1 MAINLLEMLQGQVGG
16 ELASQASKFLGESE
30 SNTSKAVGA
39 ILPTL
44 LGGLAGKASNES
56 GARGILDFLKSNNID
71 GSILGNLGGLFGGG
85 QSTDNLMNSGGGILK
100 FLLGD
105 KLGSIVDVISN
116 VAGVKTGSSS
126 SLLKMAAPL
135 LMGFVGKYVKD
146 KALDA
151 LGLKNLLGGQKEFIS
166 KGIPSALNSVL
177 GLSNIGGAT
186 ASSSAKMSTGSTSGN
201 SGSMGGGNNLLKWLL
216 PLLLLGALAWFLGRK
231 GCNKPMDTAAVV
243 TETVDAVKA
252 KADSAQA
259 AAKRIADS
267 IAATISKFTLPGGAA
282 LEVKKGSFTDKIA
295 SFFSDST
302 AKIDPKGM
310 GFAFDGVNFK
320 TGSDSLTMES
330 SGQLNEL
337 ITVLNAFPKVS
348 IKVVGHTDNAGNPA
362 ANLKLSDARA
372 KAVKAYLV
380 NTGKIAGVRV
390 ATAGMGDKQPIAD
403 NATDAGKAQN
413 RRVEVLVT
421 KK

>member
-56 GARGILDFLKSNNID
+56 GARGVLDFLKSNNID

-100 FLLGD
+100 FLIGD

-116 VAGVKTGSSS
+116 VAGIKTGSSS

-151 LGLKNLLGGQKEFIS
+151 LGLKNLLGGQKDFIS
-166 KGIPSALNSVL
+166 KGVPSALSSVL
-177 GLSNIGGAT
+177 GLSNIGGT
-186 ASSSAKMSTGSTSGN
+186 TSASTAKMSTGSTSG
-201 SGSMGGGNNLLKWLL
+201 GSNMGGGNNLLKWLL
-216 PLLLLGALAWFLGRK
+216 PLLLLGALGWFLGRK
-231 GCNKPMDTAAVV
+231 GCNKTMDTSAV
-243 TETVDAVKA
+243 TAGIDAA
-252 KADSAQA
+252 KAAADSVAA
-259 AAKRIADS
+259 AAKRVADS

-282 LEVKKGSFTDKIA
+282 LEVKKGSFTDKIVA
-295 SFFSDST
+295 FFSDST

-337 ITVLNAFPKVS
+337 ITVLNAFPNVA
-348 IKVVGHTDNAGNPA
+348 IKVVGHTDNVGNPA

-380 NTGKIAGVRV
+380 NTGKIAGTRV

-403 NATDAGKAQN
+403 NATDGGKAQN

>member
-1 MAINLLEMLQGQVGG
+1 
-16 ELASQASKFLGESE
+16 
-30 SNTSKAVGA
+30 
-39 ILPTL
+39 
-44 LGGLAGKASNES
+44 
-56 GARGILDFLKSNNID
+56 
-71 GSILGNLGGLFGGG
+71 
-85 QSTDNLMNSGGGILK
+85 
-100 FLLGD
+100 
-105 KLGSIVDVISN
+105 
-116 VAGVKTGSSS
+116 
-126 SLLKMAAPL
+126 
-135 LMGFVGKYVKD
+135 
-146 KALDA
+146 
-151 LGLKNLLGGQKEFIS
+151 
-166 KGIPSALNSVL
+166 
-177 GLSNIGGAT
+177 
-186 ASSSAKMSTGSTSGN
+186 
-201 SGSMGGGNNLLKWLL
+201 
-216 PLLLLGALAWFLGRK
+216 
-231 GCNKPMDTAAVV
+231 MDTAAVV

-252 KADSAQA
+252 KADSAA
-259 AAKRIADS
+259 AAAQRIADS

-282 LEVKKGSFTDKIA
+282 MEVKKGSFTDKIA

-403 NATDAGKAQN
+403 NATEAGKAQN

>member
-16 ELASQASKFLGESE
+16 ELASQASRFLGESE

-44 LGGLAGKASNES
+44 IGGLASKASNES
-56 GARGILDFLKSNNID
+56 GARGVLDFLKSNNID
-71 GSILGNLGGLFGGG
+71 GSILGTLGGLFGGG
-85 QSTDNLMNSGGGILK
+85 QSTDNLMNSGAGILK

-116 VAGVKTGSSS
+116 VAGIKTGSSS

-146 KALDA
+146 KAIDA
-151 LGLKNLLGGQKEFIS
+151 LGLKNLLGGQKDFIS
-166 KGIPSALNSVL
+166 KGIPAALSTVL
-177 GLSNIGGAT
+177 GLSNIGGT
-186 ASSSAKMSTGSTSGN
+186 ASSSNAKMSSGTSSGN
-201 SGSMGGGNNLLKWLL
+201 SGGLGNGNNLLKWLL
-216 PLLLLGALAWFLGRK
+216 PLLLLGAIAWFLSRK
-231 GCNKPMDTAAVV
+231 SCNKATETPALV
-243 TETVDAVKA
+243 TETVDAA
-252 KADSAQA
+252 KAAADA
-259 AAKRIADS
+259 AAAEQKRIADS

-282 LEVKKGSFTDKIA
+282 LEVKKGGFTDKIA

-302 AKIDPKGM
+302 AKIDPKAM

-337 ITVLNAFPKVS
+337 ISVLNAFPKVA

-362 ANLKLSDARA
+362 TNLKLSDARA

-380 NTGKIAGVRV
+380 NTGKIAGARI